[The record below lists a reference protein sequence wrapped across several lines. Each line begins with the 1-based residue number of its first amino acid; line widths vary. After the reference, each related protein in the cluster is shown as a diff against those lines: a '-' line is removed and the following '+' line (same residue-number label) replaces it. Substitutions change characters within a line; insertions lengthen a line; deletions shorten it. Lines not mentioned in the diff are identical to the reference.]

1 LIENI
6 GFSYLHAFT
15 YSGRP
20 FTKASELSEQIP
32 ENIKKERTHIL
43 IEIGKNKKIDYI
55 KKFINSELEV
65 IVENRKKNVFSG
77 TSDNYI
83 KCLID
88 NKELVEG
95 SLIKA
100 FVIGMDGQYCLCK

>member
-1 LIENI
+1 
-6 GFSYLHAFT
+6 
-15 YSGRP
+15 
-20 FTKASELSEQIP
+20 
-32 ENIKKERTHIL
+32 
-43 IEIGKNKKIDYI
+43 
-55 KKFINSELEV
+55 
-65 IVENRKKNVFSG
+65 VENRKKNVFSG